1 MAPYFGCFS
10 CEDTRKGLKAIDF
23 DADGEI
29 HWNEFMVY
37 IKWALREYSDDI
49 ETVDNLLSLT
59 FRKGII
65 PAMQDVVLGRS
76 DKPDDKRKISEQE
89 VDSHCAIC

>member
-37 IKWALREYSDDI
+37 IKWALREYSDEI
-49 ETVDNLLSLT
+49 ETVDDLLSLT
-59 FRKGII
+59 FRKGLI
-65 PAMQDVVLGRS
+65 PAMQDVILGRS
-76 DKPDDKRKISEQE
+76 TKPDVKRKSSEL
-89 VDSHCAIC
+89 S